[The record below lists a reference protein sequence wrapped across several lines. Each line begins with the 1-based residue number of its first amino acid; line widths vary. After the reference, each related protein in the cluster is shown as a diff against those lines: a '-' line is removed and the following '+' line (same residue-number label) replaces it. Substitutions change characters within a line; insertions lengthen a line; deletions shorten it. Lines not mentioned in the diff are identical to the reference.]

1 MEKTSKKNLL
11 SFIKGLSSSVDYEEN
26 TTLELVKNGYSS
38 IYEIISDIRNYI
50 KSMKCTI
57 FNRVIDLLDEDE
69 INIGEFKKIIYS
81 LNLNFDDM
89 QEFIDDNFLELYDR
103 DLSVFRELYYQLYC
117 SISTVY
123 QTIICLKVNK

>member
-1 MEKTSKKNLL
+1 MEKQAKQNLS

-57 FNRVIDLLDEDE
+57 FNKVIDLLDEDK
-69 INIGEFKKIIYS
+69 INIREFKKIINS
-81 LNLNFDDM
+81 LNVNFDDV

-117 SISTVY
+117 SISIVY
-123 QTIICLKVNK
+123 QTIIWLK

>member
-1 MEKTSKKNLL
+1 MEKQAQQNLS

-26 TTLELVKNGYSS
+26 TTLESVKNGYSS

-57 FNRVIDLLDEDE
+57 FNKVIDLLDEDK
-69 INIGEFKKIIYS
+69 INIREFKKIINS
-81 LNLNFDDM
+81 LNVNFDDM
-89 QEFIDDNFLELYDR
+89 QEFIDGNFLELYDR

-117 SISTVY
+117 SISIVY
-123 QTIICLKVNK
+123 QTIIWLK